1 MKCIRELCTDTFTF
15 GVQAELAE
23 RCATAVAADA
33 ATSSQS
39 FARSHDSTARQLKIA
54 VTGVSVALG
63 LAVFAGIAIFSWW
76 LRRRRFTPP
85 VPPIRST
92 QSFVHDNG
100 DEVVTP
106 FSTPHQFPIVFED
119 HLSPTTESG
128 RRTHAPRYPPSNS
141 TLNALSLR
149 GRNGSALSS
158 CSNSTNEGD
167 AAYAEH
173 ADLKTDDDWAI
184 PQQQAQAGP
193 VSHSS
198 ALRQSAS
205 SWRVLVIQRLQGV
218 RAHRRGTL
226 AMPANHGD
234 THSEVETQSNTTSLG
249 PPPAYDELSERSA

>member
-1 MKCIRELCTDTFTF
+1 MMSIHYIGTHCFPYIS
-15 GVQAELAE
+15 
-23 RCATAVAADA
+23 TAVDA

-76 LRRRRFTPP
+76 LRRRRFSPP

-158 CSNSTNEGD
+158 CSNSTNGEGD

-198 ALRQSAS
+198 ALRRSAS
-205 SWRVLVIQRLQGV
+205 SWRVNTIRVHCSYGTMV
-218 RAHRRGTL
+218 R
-226 AMPANHGD
+226 
-234 THSEVETQSNTTSLG
+234 
-249 PPPAYDELSERSA
+249 DEGREMVNI